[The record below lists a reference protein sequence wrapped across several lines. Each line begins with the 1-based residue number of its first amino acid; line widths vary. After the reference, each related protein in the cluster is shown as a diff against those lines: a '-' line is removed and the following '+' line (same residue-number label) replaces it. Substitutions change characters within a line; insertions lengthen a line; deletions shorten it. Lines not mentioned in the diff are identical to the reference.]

1 VPLEQ
6 LALHELG
13 GEVRAAEAATA
24 VRGDD
29 GRMIIP
35 TKLFVGGLSSAVT
48 DAALK
53 ELFSQFGNVVEARV
67 QIDKFT
73 RLSRNFGFIV
83 SDKQAHNCRHRV
95 EPLNCHRRCVWG
107 SN

>member
-1 VPLEQ
+1 
-6 LALHELG
+6 
-13 GEVRAAEAATA
+13 
-24 VRGDD
+24 
-29 GRMIIP
+29 MIIP
-35 TKLFVGGLSSAVT
+35 TKLFVGGLSSTVT

-83 SDKQAHNCRHRV
+83 SDRQAHSGRHRV
-95 EPLNCHRRCVWG
+95 ERLKSHSCCVCG
-107 SN
+107 YN